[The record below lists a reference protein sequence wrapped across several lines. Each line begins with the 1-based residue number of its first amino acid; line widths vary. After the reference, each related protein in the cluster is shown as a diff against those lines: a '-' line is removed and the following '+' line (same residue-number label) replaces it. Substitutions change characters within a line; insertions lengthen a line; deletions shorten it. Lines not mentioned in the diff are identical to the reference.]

1 MDEFVE
7 EQPQNYQINQNQIV
21 NPYPIANENVY
32 DVPIKNNLEIKNSK
46 EEEIEEIENS
56 IRLNF
61 IRKVYGILSIQ
72 LFITFMMCILTF
84 INPIK
89 NFIISNQILL
99 NFSFLIQF
107 GLIIVILVNACCGNN
122 LFRKSPI
129 NYIILFTYT
138 FSLSY
143 MVSFICAFLSQ
154 KIVLLAITLT
164 MIITFILTVYALKT
178 KRDFTVAK
186 CFLWVSVGLLFELIL
201 CLFFTNL
208 GFLYSFDLIFGIFV
222 YSVYLIYDTQM
233 IYSKVGN
240 GYEIDDYILAA
251 LNVYIDIIQ
260 LFIRILQILAKL
272 NKK

>member
-7 EQPQNYQINQNQIV
+7 EQPQNYQIEQKQGE
-21 NPYPIANENVY
+21 NPYPVQNANIY
-32 DVPIKNNLEIKNSK
+32 DVPIKNNLDIKNSN
-46 EEEIEEIENS
+46 EEVIDQIEDS

-72 LFITFMMCILTF
+72 LFITFMMCLLTF

-89 NFIISNQILL
+89 NFITSNQFLL
-99 NFSFLIQF
+99 NLSFLIQI
-107 GLIIVILVNACCGNN
+107 GLIVVIFVNACCGNN
-122 LFRKSPI
+122 LFRKSPT

-138 FSLSY
+138 ISLSY
-143 MVSFICAFLSQ
+143 MVSYICAFLSQ

-164 MIITFILTVYALKT
+164 MIITLVLTVYALKT
-178 KRDFTVAK
+178 KRDFTVGK

-233 IYSKVGN
+233 IYAKVGN

-260 LFIRILQILAKL
+260 LFIRILQILGKL